1 MRLLLAVS
9 LLALCTASPLAPHAQ
24 DTVRTLEPG
33 NHTFGLRH
41 GGRQR
46 SYIVHVPRGA
56 SGALP
61 VLLAFHGGGG
71 NAKGFQAYAELDAV
85 ADRERFL
92 VVYPNGTGPLPNR
105 LLTWNAGDNCCG
117 YALRNNVNDLGFVMT
132 LLADLENRTQIDRRR
147 VYATGHSNGGI
158 FAHRLGAERSGII
171 AAIAPVAGALD
182 LKSFAPT
189 RPMPVLHIH
198 SVDDPR
204 ALYDGGLGPPF
215 PGTNSRVMHQ
225 PVQAGL
231 DMWIA
236 ANGCATQMEGVMQE
250 RSNDSESAELLRW
263 SKCRGGVEVQHWKLK
278 GSGHGWPGKTATPV
292 AEGFIGP
299 QSKLLSA
306 AEEVWK
312 FVSRFRLPQ

>member
-1 MRLLLAVS
+1 MAV
-9 LLALCTASPLAPHAQ
+9 CAQ
-24 DTVRTLEPG
+24 DTVRTLKPG
-33 NHTFGLRH
+33 NHEFTLRH

-46 SYIVHVPRGA
+46 SYIVHVPAGA
-56 SGALP
+56 PGELP

-85 ADRERFL
+85 ADREHFL
-92 VVYPNGTGPLPNR
+92 VVYPNGTGLFANR

-117 YALRNNVNDLGFVMT
+117 YALRNKVNDLGFVAT
-132 LLADLENRTQIDRRR
+132 LLGDLENRTQVDRRR

-204 ALYDGGLGPPF
+204 ALYNGGLGPPF

-225 PVQAGL
+225 PVKTSL
-231 DMWIA
+231 DRWIA
-236 ANGCATQMEGVMQE
+236 ANGCTAEPDSAHATWTPTGAPRRE
-250 RSNDSESAELLRW
+250 RAILVAW
-263 SKCRGGVEVQHWKLK
+263 SRCRDGVEVQHFRLE
-278 GSGHGWPGKTATPV
+278 GSGHGWPGKTPTPV
-292 AEGFIGP
+292 GEGLIGP
-299 QSKLLSA
+299 QATLISA